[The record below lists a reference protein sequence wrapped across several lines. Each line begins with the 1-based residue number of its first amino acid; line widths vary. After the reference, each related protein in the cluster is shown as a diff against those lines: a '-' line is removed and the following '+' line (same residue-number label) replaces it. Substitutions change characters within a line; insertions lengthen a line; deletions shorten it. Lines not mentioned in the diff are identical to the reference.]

1 MDKIISTMNYS
12 LFFPLT
18 KEGYPDQR
26 FNQSLKAIIAEL
38 GDQTIEELNDFRIR
52 SEQLQKG
59 FAKQDLS
66 FALAVFH
73 EADYLDKHHQF
84 DDDNKCGFKSKVLRK
99 QAQDILQRFGYTKRN
114 AHKLVATASWICS
127 GCYDKAE
134 LKWFESLCPSHLY
147 ELSRMSREGIKTVQ
161 EEVSYPE
168 FNFCAGQQEIS
179 VRRLEE
185 IRRMLPK
192 MENLESN
199 QDVAISKRSQIHV

>member
-26 FNQSLKAIIAEL
+26 FNQSLQAIIAEL

-73 EADYLDKHHQF
+73 EADYLDVQSQQVGQLTRR
-84 DDDNKCGFKSKVLRK
+84 CE
-99 QAQDILQRFGYTKRN
+99 A
-114 AHKLVATASWICS
+114 AT
-127 GCYDKAE
+127 G
-134 LKWFESLCPSHLY
+134 
-147 ELSRMSREGIKTVQ
+147 
-161 EEVSYPE
+161 
-168 FNFCAGQQEIS
+168 
-179 VRRLEE
+179 
-185 IRRMLPK
+185 
-192 MENLESN
+192 
-199 QDVAISKRSQIHV
+199 